1 MRRLA
6 ARWLAAFALALTGC
20 GDATGNVEGG
30 GDRFDAAAPNTPA
43 PANDEICGANG
54 PSGSGTTF
62 TDLYRDVF
70 GPTGG
75 ASCAKFGTCH
85 GAADQT
91 GAQVSRGFVC
101 DSQAGCR
108 ATMFTA
114 NPPLVKPADFPSPQ
128 TSLLIQ
134 TLRHRTADGTLV
146 GIMPDQPKC
155 VLSQDAIARIQT
167 WISGGALD
175 N

>member
-6 ARWLAAFALALTGC
+6 AGWLAAFALALMGC
-20 GDATGNVEGG
+20 GDATGDVEGG
-30 GDRFDAAAPNTPA
+30 ADRFDAAAPTTPG
-43 PANDEICGANG
+43 PTDEICGGADG
-54 PSGSGTTF
+54 GTGATF

-75 ASCAKFGTCH
+75 ASCARFGTCH
-85 GAADQT
+85 GTAAQT
-91 GAQVSRGFVC
+91 GAQVSGGFVC
-101 DSQAGCR
+101 DTQAGCR

-134 TLRHRTADGTLV
+134 TLRHRTAEGTLV

-167 WISGGALD
+167 WIGGGALD